1 MEIPG
6 HVQNG
11 VIVLEGGTV
20 LPEGTPVT
28 ILCDR
33 VRIGHKSG
41 KKKSVAFPLVRSKR
55 PGTLH
60 LTNDCIAEILQEE
73 DLASFRESRGR
84 PNG

>member
-11 VIVLEGGTV
+11 VIVLEGGAV

-28 ILCDR
+28 ILCDG
-33 VRIGHKSG
+33 VRIWHKSG
-41 KKKSVAFPLVRSKR
+41 KKKRVAFPLVRSKY

-60 LTNDCIAEILQEE
+60 LTNQRIAEILEEE
-73 DLASFRESRGR
+73 DLASFRESLGQ
-84 PNG
+84 PKA